1 MLKTKRGSLLLVVLF
16 VMIGCIFLTGYS
28 AKSFYDAKK
37 IYNEEKPAIVD
48 PERAKLREENQA
60 LILLYHNVTDKRSIS
75 SSDDLYVHIDDF
87 RKQLDYLV
95 DNNYNVVT
103 LEQLYKMRK
112 NEEKIPE
119 KTIVL
124 TFDDGDK
131 SSYDVVFPELKK
143 RGLKASFFVTTR
155 QLNDKGFVTKEE
167 LIEMHNDGQDI
178 QSQGHNNEDFIDASV
193 AQVHKSLYLSKKIL
207 EEILDK
213 KVLFLVYPNS
223 SFNSEVIRLAQDVG
237 YEWALSTEAG
247 KFYDHYLIME
257 RVSVPGGCT
266 LEQFKEKLGE
276 YGY

>member
-1 MLKTKRGSLLLVVLF
+1 MNRRKSIGLIVFLSLFFVLAFGYNTKS
-16 VMIGCIFLTGYS
+16 Y
-28 AKSFYDAKK
+28 YDAKK
-37 IYNEEKPAIVD
+37 IYNEIKPAVVD
-48 PERAKLREENQA
+48 EDRAKRREENDV

-75 SSDDLYVHIDDF
+75 SKDDLYVHIDDF
-87 RKQLDYLV
+87 REQLDYLV
-95 DNNYNVVT
+95 DNEYNVITVQ
-103 LEQLYKMRK
+103 ELYDLRQSG
-112 NEEKIPE
+112 EKIPE

-131 SSYDVVFPELKK
+131 SSYDIVFPELKK
-143 RGLKASFFVTTR
+143 RDLEASFFVTTR
-155 QLNDKGFVTKEE
+155 QLNDKGFVTKEN

-178 QSQGHNNEDFIDASV
+178 QSQGHNNEDFIDSST
-193 AQVHKSLYLSKKIL
+193 AQVHKSLYQSKKIL
-207 EEILDK
+207 EEILNK

-257 RVSVPGGCT
+257 RVSVPGGSD
-266 LEQFKEKLGE
+266 LKQFVEKLNE